1 MNECRKE
8 TTPEELAKATGAGN
22 HSKNMTPDNMG
33 KNPINVVDSIV
44 NGKSYD
50 YMAKWVMKKTG
61 LTEKRERKVN
71 NNVNIYDID
80 L

>member
-1 MNECRKE
+1 MSEFKKE
-8 TTPEELAKATGAGN
+8 STPEELEQATGAGN
-22 HSKNMTPDNMG
+22 HSKNVTPGSMG
-33 KNPINVVDSIV
+33 KEPINAVDRYV
-44 NGKSYD
+44 NAKSYD
-50 YMAKWVMKKTG
+50 YMAKWIMNKTG